1 MSQHPGPAPDVI
13 SAGRRPLPA
22 RLAWQVAVAVLA
34 AALAGAVWAAVHYRA
49 EAAALRSAAAR
60 ADPGAGLV
68 TFSAT
73 TAALPP
79 AGSLAG
85 EVTAVAINPSRGQ
98 AQVIVTARITG
109 GRPHDRYELYGSDCA
124 PGAVGRT
131 WAAGTTGT
139 DGSASLTGRAQAVQT
154 SHEYFLTLAAPGL
167 YQDHPGPAVHGW
179 FGAARG
185 LSAVRGGIAPCAP

>member
-1 MSQHPGPAPDVI
+1 
-13 SAGRRPLPA
+13 
-22 RLAWQVAVAVLA
+22 
-34 AALAGAVWAAVHYRA
+34 
-49 EAAALRSAAAR
+49 
-60 ADPGAGLV
+60 V
-68 TFSAT
+68 TFFT
-73 TAALPP
+73 TTVALPP
-79 AGSLAG
+79 AGPLAG

-124 PGAVGRT
+124 PGTADRI
-131 WAAGTTGT
+131 WASDTTSMN
-139 DGSASLTGRAQAVQT
+139 GSADLAGRAQAVQT

-179 FGAARG
+179 FRAARG